1 LVSVFF
7 FDYFEVDKT
16 AWCNMSNGCFHS
28 EVTGGD
34 QRLIVHQFFNP
45 AGPGPDLNLSTIPHT
60 SDFVVKQVK
69 QEK

>member
-1 LVSVFF
+1 
-7 FDYFEVDKT
+7 
-16 AWCNMSNGCFHS
+16 MSNGCFHS